1 MTPPYRS
8 PDKKQIPH
16 FYRFH
21 GPEQFHKVS
30 LFYFF
35 FSSTLPPVSKG
46 RVLIVTYVFPPE
58 EGGVGMAAYEM
69 ACSLSSLDWD
79 IHVLTRPLDSPD
91 ESFRSHQYSL
101 LTTLPDTLTKDSA
114 RLREYLDGFLKDFR
128 PDVIIYH
135 SWADWCREELLDA
148 ARDSGIPF
156 FLRSHGAA
164 TNFRSFFRFNY
175 PPFFGLKKW
184 LCSFFQVRRDILN
197 VCRKSP
203 LNRLVFLDPYG
214 TLFKSFDYYCA
225 SRSKLAHYSCI
236 PNTFPALKRTAPF
249 FREKYGLSS
258 APVFTCPAGASM
270 RKRQLLFI
278 RHVKRSHL
286 RHIIFLF
293 LIPQRNAYAEQMEQ
307 AIGDDPRFRIL
318 YRLPRLEI
326 EAAIMESDAVFL
338 YSYQEQQPLSIL
350 EAMSCGVPWFAP
362 DAGALSTLEGGIVLK
377 NTSPS
382 VLEKAVESLT
392 DEKTRKLLGSKG
404 RRQWEACYAPDA
416 VNQEWE
422 QLLFSSI
429 RPEGKPPFASSIVR
443 EHLPTC

>member
-91 ESFRSHQYSL
+91 ESF
-101 LTTLPDTLTKDSA
+101 
-114 RLREYLDGFLKDFR
+114 
-128 PDVIIYH
+128 
-135 SWADWCREELLDA
+135 
-148 ARDSGIPF
+148 
-156 FLRSHGAA
+156 RSHGAA

-278 RHVKRSHL
+278 RHVKRSRL

-293 LIPQRNAYAEQMEQ
+293 LIPQHNAYAEQMEQ

-318 YRLPRLEI
+318 YRLPRLEV

-404 RRQWEACYAPDA
+404 RRQWEACFAPDA

>member
-1 MTPPYRS
+1 
-8 PDKKQIPH
+8 
-16 FYRFH
+16 
-21 GPEQFHKVS
+21 
-30 LFYFF
+30 
-35 FSSTLPPVSKG
+35 
-46 RVLIVTYVFPPE
+46 
-58 EGGVGMAAYEM
+58 MAAYEM

-91 ESFRSHQYSL
+91 ESFRSHQYSP

-156 FLRSHGAA
+156 FLCSHGAA

-236 PNTFPALKRTAPF
+236 P
-249 FREKYGLSS
+249 
-258 APVFTCPAGASM
+258 
-270 RKRQLLFI
+270 
-278 RHVKRSHL
+278 
-286 RHIIFLF
+286 
-293 LIPQRNAYAEQMEQ
+293 
-307 AIGDDPRFRIL
+307 
-318 YRLPRLEI
+318 I
-326 EAAIMESDAVFL
+326 E
-338 YSYQEQQPLSIL
+338 
-350 EAMSCGVPWFAP
+350 
-362 DAGALSTLEGGIVLK
+362 
-377 NTSPS
+377 
-382 VLEKAVESLT
+382 
-392 DEKTRKLLGSKG
+392 
-404 RRQWEACYAPDA
+404 
-416 VNQEWE
+416 
-422 QLLFSSI
+422 
-429 RPEGKPPFASSIVR
+429 
-443 EHLPTC
+443 

>member
-1 MTPPYRS
+1 
-8 PDKKQIPH
+8 
-16 FYRFH
+16 
-21 GPEQFHKVS
+21 
-30 LFYFF
+30 
-35 FSSTLPPVSKG
+35 
-46 RVLIVTYVFPPE
+46 
-58 EGGVGMAAYEM
+58 MAAYEM

-79 IHVLTRPLDSPD
+79 IHVLTRPLDSP
-91 ESFRSHQYSL
+91 EEPFRSRPYSP

-114 RLREYLDGFLKDFR
+114 RLREYLNGFLKDFR

-135 SWADWCREELLDA
+135 SWADWCREELLNA

-164 TNFRSFFRFNY
+164 TNFRSFFRLNY

-184 LCSFFQVRRDILN
+184 LRSFFQVRRDILN

-278 RHVKRSHL
+278 RHVKRSRL

-293 LIPQRNAYAEQMEQ
+293 LIPQRN
-307 AIGDDPRFRIL
+307 
-318 YRLPRLEI
+318 
-326 EAAIMESDAVFL
+326 AVFL

-404 RRQWEACYAPDA
+404 RRQWEACFAPDA

-429 RPEGKPPFASSIVR
+429 RPEGKLPFASSIVR

>member
-91 ESFRSHQYSL
+91 ESFRSHQYSP

-175 PPFFGLKKW
+175 PPFFGLKNGSAPFSSTQGYPQRMPEITVKP
-184 LCSFFQVRRDILN
+184 SRF
-197 VCRKSP
+197 
-203 LNRLVFLDPYG
+203 
-214 TLFKSFDYYCA
+214 
-225 SRSKLAHYSCI
+225 SRS
-236 PNTFPALKRTAPF
+236 
-249 FREKYGLSS
+249 
-258 APVFTCPAGASM
+258 
-270 RKRQLLFI
+270 
-278 RHVKRSHL
+278 L
-286 RHIIFLF
+286 R
-293 LIPQRNAYAEQMEQ
+293 
-307 AIGDDPRFRIL
+307 DT
-318 YRLPRLEI
+318 
-326 EAAIMESDAVFL
+326 V
-338 YSYQEQQPLSIL
+338 QEL
-350 EAMSCGVPWFAP
+350 
-362 DAGALSTLEGGIVLK
+362 
-377 NTSPS
+377 
-382 VLEKAVESLT
+382 
-392 DEKTRKLLGSKG
+392 
-404 RRQWEACYAPDA
+404 
-416 VNQEWE
+416 
-422 QLLFSSI
+422 
-429 RPEGKPPFASSIVR
+429 
-443 EHLPTC
+443 

>member
-1 MTPPYRS
+1 M
-8 PDKKQIPH
+8 
-16 FYRFH
+16 
-21 GPEQFHKVS
+21 
-30 LFYFF
+30 
-35 FSSTLPPVSKG
+35 SKG

-69 ACSLSSLDWD
+69 ACSLSSLGWD
-79 IHVLTRPLDSPD
+79 IHVLTRPLDSPED
-91 ESFRSHQYSL
+91 HFRSRPYSP

-184 LCSFFQVRRDILN
+184 LC
-197 VCRKSP
+197 
-203 LNRLVFLDPYG
+203 
-214 TLFKSFDYYCA
+214 KSFDYYCA

-249 FREKYGLSS
+249 FREKYGLTST
-258 APVFTCPAGASM
+258 PVFTCPAGASM

-278 RHVKRSHL
+278 RHVKRSRL

-318 YRLPRLEI
+318 YRLPRLEV

-377 NTSPS
+377 NASPS

-404 RRQWEACYAPDA
+404 RRQWEACFAPDA

-429 RPEGKPPFASSIVR
+429 RPEGKLPFASSIVR

>member
-1 MTPPYRS
+1 M
-8 PDKKQIPH
+8 
-16 FYRFH
+16 
-21 GPEQFHKVS
+21 
-30 LFYFF
+30 
-35 FSSTLPPVSKG
+35 SKG
-46 RVLIVTYVFPPE
+46 RILIVTYVFPPE
-58 EGGVGMAAYEM
+58 EEGVGMAAYEM
-69 ACSLSSLDWD
+69 ACSLSSLNWD
-79 IHVLTRPLDSPD
+79 IHVLTRPLDFTGGAFPLPPIQPSHNPAGHPD
-91 ESFRSHQYSL
+91 EGQRPFKRIPERVFERFPAGCYHLPLLGGLVPGRIAGRGAGFRHSVFPP
-101 LTTLPDTLTKDSA
+101 LPWNSYQLP
-114 RLREYLDGFLKDFR
+114 L
-128 PDVIIYH
+128 
-135 SWADWCREELLDA
+135 
-148 ARDSGIPF
+148 F
-156 FLRSHGAA
+156 FHLNH
-164 TNFRSFFRFNY
+164 

-184 LCSFFQVRRDILN
+184 LCSFFQIRRDILN

-225 SRSKLAHYSCI
+225 SRRKLAHYSCI

-258 APVFTCPAGASM
+258 APVFTCPASASM

-278 RHVKRSHL
+278 RHVKRTHL
-286 RHIIFLF
+286 QQITFLF
-293 LIPQRNAYAEQMEQ
+293 LIPQRNSYAEQMEQ

-318 YRLPRLEI
+318 YRLPRPEV
-326 EAAIMESDAVFL
+326 EAAITESNAVFL
-338 YSYQEQQPLSIL
+338 YSFQEQQPLSIL

-377 NTSPS
+377 NASPS
-382 VLEKAVESLT
+382 ALEKAVESLT
-392 DEKTRKLLGSKG
+392 DETTRETLGRKG
-404 RRQWEACYAPDA
+404 LRQWEARYAPDA

>member
-91 ESFRSHQYSL
+91 ESFRSHQYSP

-156 FLRSHGAA
+156 FLRSHGTA
-164 TNFRSFFRFNY
+164 TNFRSFFR
-175 PPFFGLKKW
+175 G
-184 LCSFFQVRRDILN
+184 
-197 VCRKSP
+197 
-203 LNRLVFLDPYG
+203 
-214 TLFKSFDYYCA
+214 
-225 SRSKLAHYSCI
+225 
-236 PNTFPALKRTAPF
+236 
-249 FREKYGLSS
+249 KYGLSS
-258 APVFTCPAGASM
+258 APVFTCPASASM

-278 RHVKRSHL
+278 RHVKRTHL
-286 RHIIFLF
+286 QQITFLF
-293 LIPQRNAYAEQMEQ
+293 LIPQRNSYAEQMEQ

-318 YRLPRLEI
+318 YRLPRPEV
-326 EAAIMESDAVFL
+326 EAAITESNAVFL
-338 YSYQEQQPLSIL
+338 YSFQEQQPLSIL

-377 NTSPS
+377 NASPS
-382 VLEKAVESLT
+382 TLEKAVESLT
-392 DEKTRKLLGSKG
+392 DETTRETLGRKG
-404 RRQWEACYAPDA
+404 LRQWEARYAPDA
-416 VNQEWE
+416 VDRKWE
-422 QLLFSSI
+422 ELLFSST
-429 RPEGKPPFASSIVR
+429 RPEKKSPFASSIVPD
-443 EHLPTC
+443 HLSTC

>member
-91 ESFRSHQYSL
+91 ESFRSHG
-101 LTTLPDTLTKDSA
+101 T
-114 RLREYLDGFLKDFR
+114 
-128 PDVIIYH
+128 
-135 SWADWCREELLDA
+135 
-148 ARDSGIPF
+148 
-156 FLRSHGAA
+156 A
-164 TNFRSFFRFNY
+164 TNFRSFFRLNH

-184 LCSFFQVRRDILN
+184 FCSFFQIRRDILN

-225 SRSKLAHYSCI
+225 SRRKLAHYSCI

-249 FREKYGLSS
+249 FREKYGLTST
-258 APVFTCPAGASM
+258 PVFTCPAGASM

-278 RHVKRSHL
+278 RHVKRSRL

-318 YRLPRLEI
+318 YRLPRLEV

-377 NTSPS
+377 NASPS

-404 RRQWEACYAPDA
+404 RRQWEACFAPDA

-429 RPEGKPPFASSIVR
+429 RPEGKLPFASSIVR

>member
-1 MTPPYRS
+1 
-8 PDKKQIPH
+8 
-16 FYRFH
+16 
-21 GPEQFHKVS
+21 
-30 LFYFF
+30 
-35 FSSTLPPVSKG
+35 
-46 RVLIVTYVFPPE
+46 
-58 EGGVGMAAYEM
+58 MAAYEM
-69 ACSLSSLDWD
+69 ACSLSSLGWD
-79 IHVLTRPLDSPD
+79 IHVLTRPLDSPED
-91 ESFRSHQYSL
+91 HFRSRPYSP

-184 LCSFFQVRRDILN
+184 LRSFFQIRRNILN

-270 RKRQLLFI
+270 RNRQLLFI
-278 RHVKRSHL
+278 RHVKRSRL

-318 YRLPRLEI
+318 YRLPRLEV

-377 NTSPS
+377 NASPS
-382 VLEKAVESLT
+382 ALEKAVESLT

-404 RRQWEACYAPDA
+404 RRQWEARFAPDA
-416 VNQEWE
+416 VNQELE

>member
-1 MTPPYRS
+1 M
-8 PDKKQIPH
+8 
-16 FYRFH
+16 
-21 GPEQFHKVS
+21 
-30 LFYFF
+30 
-35 FSSTLPPVSKG
+35 SKG

-69 ACSLSSLDWD
+69 ACSLSSLGWD
-79 IHVLTRPLDSPD
+79 IHVLTRPLDSPED
-91 ESFRSHQYSL
+91 HFRSRPYSP

-184 LCSFFQVRRDILN
+184 LCSFFQIRRNILN

-225 SRSKLAHYSCI
+225 S
-236 PNTFPALKRTAPF
+236 F
-249 FREKYGLSS
+249 FREKYGLTST
-258 APVFTCPAGASM
+258 PVFTCPAGASM

-278 RHVKRSHL
+278 RHVKRSRL

-318 YRLPRLEI
+318 YRLPRLEV

-377 NTSPS
+377 NASPS

-404 RRQWEACYAPDA
+404 RRQWEACFAPDA

-429 RPEGKPPFASSIVR
+429 RPEGKLPFASSIVR

>member
-91 ESFRSHQYSL
+91 ESFRSHQYSP

-135 SWADWCREELLDA
+135 SWADWCRE
-148 ARDSGIPF
+148 
-156 FLRSHGAA
+156 
-164 TNFRSFFRFNY
+164 
-175 PPFFGLKKW
+175 
-184 LCSFFQVRRDILN
+184 
-197 VCRKSP
+197 
-203 LNRLVFLDPYG
+203 
-214 TLFKSFDYYCA
+214 
-225 SRSKLAHYSCI
+225 
-236 PNTFPALKRTAPF
+236 
-249 FREKYGLSS
+249 KYGLSS

-278 RHVKRSHL
+278 RHVKRSRL

-293 LIPQRNAYAEQMEQ
+293 LIPQHNAYAEQMEQ

-318 YRLPRLEI
+318 YRLPRLEV

>member
-79 IHVLTRPLDSPD
+79 IHVLTRPLDSP
-91 ESFRSHQYSL
+91 EEPFRSRPYSP
-101 LTTLPDTLTKDSA
+101 LTTLPDTLTKNSA

-128 PDVIIYH
+128 PDVIIY
-135 SWADWCREELLDA
+135 
-148 ARDSGIPF
+148 
-156 FLRSHGAA
+156 
-164 TNFRSFFRFNY
+164 
-175 PPFFGLKKW
+175 
-184 LCSFFQVRRDILN
+184 
-197 VCRKSP
+197 
-203 LNRLVFLDPYG
+203 NRLVFLDPYG

-278 RHVKRSHL
+278 RHVKRSRL

-318 YRLPRLEI
+318 YRLPRLEV

-377 NTSPS
+377 NASPS
-382 VLEKAVESLT
+382 ALEKAVESLT

-404 RRQWEACYAPDA
+404 RRQWEARFAPDA

>member
-91 ESFRSHQYSL
+91 ESFRSHPYSP

-184 LCSFFQVRRDILN
+184 LCSFFQVRRDLLN

-278 RHVKRSHL
+278 RHVKRSRL

-293 LIPQRNAYAEQMEQ
+293 LIPQHNAYAEQMEQ

-318 YRLPRLEI
+318 YRLPRLEV

-404 RRQWEACYAPDA
+404 RRQWEACFAPDA

-429 RPEGKPPFASSIVR
+429 RPEGKPPFASPIVR

>member
-1 MTPPYRS
+1 
-8 PDKKQIPH
+8 
-16 FYRFH
+16 
-21 GPEQFHKVS
+21 
-30 LFYFF
+30 
-35 FSSTLPPVSKG
+35 
-46 RVLIVTYVFPPE
+46 
-58 EGGVGMAAYEM
+58 MAAYEM

-91 ESFRSHQYSL
+91 ESFRSHPYSP
-101 LTTLPDTLTKDSA
+101 LTTLPDTLTEDSA

-197 VCRKSP
+197 VCRKSQ

-278 RHVKRSHL
+278 RHVKRSRL

-293 LIPQRNAYAEQMEQ
+293 LIPQHNAYAEQME
-307 AIGDDPRFRIL
+307 
-318 YRLPRLEI
+318 
-326 EAAIMESDAVFL
+326 
-338 YSYQEQQPLSIL
+338 
-350 EAMSCGVPWFAP
+350 
-362 DAGALSTLEGGIVLK
+362 
-377 NTSPS
+377 
-382 VLEKAVESLT
+382 
-392 DEKTRKLLGSKG
+392 
-404 RRQWEACYAPDA
+404 
-416 VNQEWE
+416 
-422 QLLFSSI
+422 
-429 RPEGKPPFASSIVR
+429 
-443 EHLPTC
+443 

>member
-79 IHVLTRPLDSPD
+79 IHVLTRPLDSP
-91 ESFRSHQYSL
+91 EEPFRSRPYSP
-101 LTTLPDTLTKDSA
+101 LTTLPDTLTKNSA

-184 LCSFFQVRRDILN
+184 LRSFFQIRRNILN

-236 PNTFPALKRTAPF
+236 PNTFPALKRTA
-249 FREKYGLSS
+249 L
-258 APVFTCPAGASM
+258 
-270 RKRQLLFI
+270 
-278 RHVKRSHL
+278 
-286 RHIIFLF
+286 
-293 LIPQRNAYAEQMEQ
+293 
-307 AIGDDPRFRIL
+307 RIL
-318 YRLPRLEI
+318 YRLPRLEV

-377 NTSPS
+377 NASPS
-382 VLEKAVESLT
+382 ALEKAVESLT

-404 RRQWEACYAPDA
+404 RRQWEARFAPDA